1 LKRVGVIRKAVDFQ
15 VPLGGGAYFNPFG
28 SGGSQGNKPLPMR
41 ARDSRSGEQMQEAKQ
56 RMLQSQ
62 QMIQGIRQREAD
74 NIQGDADAKLNE
86 QELAR
91 QKRIMESL
99 APQDQRERYMT
110 EAIDRGLMSRRNP
123 RVIPNELAERAG
135 KIGVLGRTAGA
146 GIAGGL
152 AGLTA
157 LMSLQN
163 AGAQGQDAISGIG
176 QSALRGAGTFSTLN
190 PRLQE
195 IGGAI
200 GSRLGGTNY
209 GPAANMAGAV
219 AGGAANVAGR
229 ALGGAADMA
238 GRAGGG
244 IANLAGAARSRLAS
258 PTPQPSGEPMDPE
271 VAGAVGVVTG
281 RNNAATETRD
291 AMNAVNDMSVSQSM
305 TRHAPHDA
313 FSAASM
319 VTGSE
324 AMPRGTGA
332 GGNITA
338 KDLMQQMREEG

>member
-1 LKRVGVIRKAVDFQ
+1 MDFQ

-28 SGGSQGNKPLPMR
+28 REGRQGDQPLPMR
-41 ARDSRSGEQMQEAKQ
+41 VQSATRPSRTASQMSQDLESS
-56 RMLQSQ
+56 LQAQ
-62 QMIQGIRQREAD
+62 QMLEAQRQQRVGLMGQD
-74 NIQGDADAKLNE
+74 PDADARDKEESRLRSIVE
-86 QELAR
+86 ELAPR
-91 QKRIMESL
+91 
-99 APQDQRERYMT
+99 DQRERYMG
-110 EAIDRGLMSRRNP
+110 AALGRGAA
-123 RVIPNELAERAG
+123 NEVAERAG

-146 GIAGGL
+146 GLAGGL

-195 IGGAI
+195 LGGAI
-200 GSRLGGTNY
+200 GSRLGGFDY
-209 GPAANMAGAV
+209 GRAGEMAGAV
-219 AGGAANVAGR
+219 AGGAAGMAGR

-244 IANLAGAARSRLAS
+244 ISNLAGAARSRLAS
-258 PTPQPSGEPMDPE
+258 PTPQPSEEPMDPA

-281 RNNAATETRD
+281 RNNAAAKTTEAT
-291 AMNAVNDMSVSQSM
+291 NAAESMSVPQSM
-305 TRHAPHDA
+305 TRHAPHDPL
-313 FSAASM
+313 SAASM

-324 AMPRGTGA
+324 PMPKGTGT
-332 GGNITA
+332 GGSITA
-338 KDLMQQMREEG
+338 ADLRRQTQGEE

>member
-1 LKRVGVIRKAVDFQ
+1 MDFQ

-28 SGGSQGNKPLPMR
+28 RGGKQGDQPLPMR
-41 ARDSRSGEQMQEAKQ
+41 LQGSRSGQQMQEARQ
-56 RMLQSQ
+56 SMLESQ
-62 QMIQGIRQREAD
+62 QRVQGIQQGEVD
-74 NIQGDADAKLNE
+74 NIQGDKDAKLNE
-86 QELAR
+86 QDLAR

-99 APQDQRERYMT
+99 APKDQRERYMA
-110 EAIDRGLMSRRNP
+110 EALDRRATRRKNP
-123 RVIPNELAERAG
+123 GILPNKLTERAG
-135 KIGVLGRTAGA
+135 KVGVLGRTAGA
-146 GIAGGL
+146 GLAGGL

-190 PRLQE
+190 PKLQE

-200 GSRLGGTNY
+200 GSRLGAFDY
-209 GPAANMAGAV
+209 GRAGEMAGAV
-219 AGGAANVAGR
+219 AGGAAGMAGR

-258 PTPQPSGEPMDPE
+258 PTPQPSEEPMDPV

-281 RNNAATETRD
+281 RDNAAALTTEAT
-291 AMNAVNDMSVSQSM
+291 NAAESMSVPQSM
-305 TRHAPHDA
+305 TRHTPHDP
-313 FSAASM
+313 FSAANM

-324 AMPRGTGA
+324 AMPRGTGT
-332 GGNITA
+332 GGNITVE
-338 KDLMQQMREEG
+338 DLMRQLREEG